1 MLILKMRIIML
12 ILVMRVKQ
20 FVQMTKFKRDGIKSQ
35 LEVWL
40 IQATMCLFFFF
51 FFLRYYDLN
60 DGRVVFKELV
70 VLLWLAHIM

>member
-40 IQATMCLFFFF
+40 IQATMCLFFFC